1 MCVITVKLPGW
12 PEQDYISIVE
22 RLSSLKE
29 SKPREGQLYPL
40 CQESLPILYSS
51 TSWFGLPT
59 FKGQQ
64 HHPFKFVFALQMHVQ
79 KNLWK
84 CNYRQTECVCKPYYI
99 GTNLHR
105 MHVCFKKQK
114 LCCNFP
120 IYSKDLLTIIHQAR
134 EAIRMYIHEERVP
147 HSH

>member
-1 MCVITVKLPGW
+1 MLHSSFIISSYEKVRMCVITVKLPGW

-64 HHPFKFVFALQMHVQ
+64 YHPLKFVFALQMHVQ

-84 CNYRQTECVCKPYYI
+84 CNYRQTECVCKPYYR
-99 GTNLHR
+99 HA
-105 MHVCFKKQK
+105 
-114 LCCNFP
+114 P
-120 IYSKDLLTIIHQAR
+120 IYTGCTYVSKNKNFVVIFQF
-134 EAIRMYIHEERVP
+134 IRKIY
-147 HSH
+147 